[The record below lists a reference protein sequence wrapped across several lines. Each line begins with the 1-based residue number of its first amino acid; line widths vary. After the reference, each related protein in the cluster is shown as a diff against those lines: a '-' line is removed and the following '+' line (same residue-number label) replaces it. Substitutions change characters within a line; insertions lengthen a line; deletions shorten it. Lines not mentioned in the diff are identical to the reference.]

1 MLTSKNST
9 KGILLKS
16 GRMKCRSVS
25 FGIIGRSCSFLL
37 CLVHSCPGPCGACS
51 IGLSRYVRN
60 NQDDIWHTKKTD
72 NTRFDLAYLCPV
84 PVHDPLV
91 FQRVTGQLRHHQ
103 VEYASHRLTSSL
115 RVVGFSKPE
124 EPESQKRG
132 KRSCIYI
139 SHTAYLPR

>member
-25 FGIIGRSCSFLL
+25 FDIIGRSCSFLL

-60 NQDDIWHTKKTD
+60 NKDDVRHTEKTD
-72 NTRFDLAYLCPV
+72 DTRFDLAYLCPV
-84 PVHDPLV
+84 TVHDPLV
-91 FQRVTGQLRHHQ
+91 FQRVTGQLRHHP
-103 VEYASHRLTSSL
+103 VENALHSPTSL
-115 RVVGFSKPE
+115 LMVVGFSNPE
-124 EPESQKRG
+124 EPESPKRD